1 MQWYA
6 LAVDWSLQSSSYR
19 VTGDGVQ
26 PWIFFF
32 VWGCRA
38 LSKQSWTQSRNRNVH
53 RTSEKLIVFFL
64 DSLALIIPDP
74 AWQSQDFDGYVFC
87 SEISHWFMTPAST
100 EKSWFWKDTIQQQK
114 TQSNTEWPK
123 QWHWLVSSFF
133 RMIRDWLITTGCN
146 SNVVQYCGELRVASG
161 FQWATIAGY
170 WVYWILKGS
179 DSAIMYIS
187 IPDLDFAGNQAS
199 ESPIVFPGI
208 RRQTKPGM
216 GAGEAPIACR
226 VAQQFCKNHGM
237 KNLVPTMR
245 IPQLIYSKCN
255 HIW

>member
-100 EKSWFWKDTIQQQK
+100 EKVDFGKTQFNNKKHNQTQNDQNSGIDWFPLSSEWSETDWSPQVAIRTWSNTVVSSEWLLASSGQQLQATESTGFWKD
-114 TQSNTEWPK
+114 
-123 QWHWLVSSFF
+123 
-133 RMIRDWLITTGCN
+133 LIVRLCIFLYQT
-146 SNVVQYCGELRVASG
+146 
-161 FQWATIAGY
+161 
-170 WVYWILKGS
+170 WIL
-179 DSAIMYIS
+179 
-187 IPDLDFAGNQAS
+187 L
-199 ESPIVFPGI
+199 EI
-208 RRQTKPGM
+208 RLQK
-216 GAGEAPIACR
+216 
-226 VAQQFCKNHGM
+226 
-237 KNLVPTMR
+237 VP
-245 IPQLIYSKCN
+245 
-255 HIW
+255 